1 MLSDTTRGTTVRIGE
16 ELGDPM
22 DVAVVSAPFG
32 KNQTGR
38 LGVIGPMRMDYRR
51 AIRVVEE
58 VGEGL
63 EESLGVD
70 AAPSVPS
77 GDEQ

>member
-1 MLSDTTRGTTVRIGE
+1 MLGDDTTEGTTVRIGGE
-16 ELGDPM
+16 FGDEM

-32 KNQTGR
+32 SNQTGR

-63 EESLGVD
+63 EERLGTE
-70 AAPSVPS
+70 S
-77 GDEQ
+77 GDDR